1 MKRCIDKLGRITI
14 PKDLREKFGL
24 DEGTEISLSQSGDK
38 IVISKNDA
46 KCVICKSKAIADSEI
61 KVCEKCFIK
70 LKEFYIDK

>member
-1 MKRCIDKLGRITI
+1 MKRYIDKLGRITI

-46 KCVICKSKAIADSEI
+46 KCVICKSKTLADREI

-70 LKEFYIDK
+70 LKEFYSI